1 MHPLPAMR
9 SESSRTTTEDRILLV
24 TSATPGNGRLED
36 PRSLIRLLE
45 GQGCSVEVVTT
56 ERGAIEAVR
65 RTAHL
70 CVLAHVR
77 EPEGL
82 GLLQALREVRPEAR
96 LAVLCDVPDL
106 GIALAALRLGS
117 VDYLTGPLDP
127 QAVEA
132 LVQRARGSGDL
143 RLRAFTQSLQALTPG
158 LVHELRNP
166 LSGILASGQ
175 MLGRVVGDN
184 PRAQEYLRI
193 LRDEALQLERFLARL
208 AEFGRL
214 PKGGIFFADPVD
226 LAGFLTGVLE
236 EWRPRCTTH
245 GIGQVVQFDPGI
257 SGIRAEPTRLA
268 LALGEILA
276 NAVEAMPSGGTLTV
290 TTRRAPA
297 GATAGD
303 SATAGWADILV
314 ADTGGGMAGE
324 VHRRAFEPFF
334 STRPRALGIGLA
346 LAQAILVAH
355 GGSIRLDS
363 QLGTGT
369 RVLLRLLLAP
379 AGENGH

>member
-1 MHPLPAMR
+1 VH
-9 SESSRTTTEDRILLV
+9 SRTAMGDRVLLV
-24 TSATPGNGRLED
+24 TSATSDNGRPGD

-45 GQGCSVEVVTT
+45 GQGCTVEVVPT
-56 ERGAIEAVR
+56 EHGAIEAVR

-70 CVLAHVR
+70 CVLVHVR
-77 EPEGL
+77 GPEGL
-82 GLLQALREVRPEAR
+82 GLLRTLRGVRPEAR

-106 GIALAALRLGS
+106 GIAIAALRLGTF
-117 VDYLTGPLDP
+117 DYLAGPLDP

-132 LVQRARGSGDL
+132 LVHRARGSGDL
-143 RLRAFTQSLQALTPG
+143 RLRAYTQSLQALTPG

-184 PRAQEYLRI
+184 PRAQEYIRI

-226 LAGFLTGVLE
+226 LTGFLTGVLE
-236 EWRPRCTTH
+236 EWRPRCMAH
-245 GIGQVVQFDPGI
+245 RIGQVAQFDSGI

-290 TTRRAPA
+290 TTRRVP
-297 GATAGD
+297 GGVTAGD
-303 SATAGWADILV
+303 AATTGWADILV
-314 ADTGGGMAGE
+314 ADTGGGMAAE
-324 VHRRAFEPFF
+324 VHHRAFEPFF

-355 GGSIRLDS
+355 GGSIHLDS
-363 QLGTGT
+363 RPGTGT
-369 RVLLRLLLAP
+369 QVLLRLLLAP